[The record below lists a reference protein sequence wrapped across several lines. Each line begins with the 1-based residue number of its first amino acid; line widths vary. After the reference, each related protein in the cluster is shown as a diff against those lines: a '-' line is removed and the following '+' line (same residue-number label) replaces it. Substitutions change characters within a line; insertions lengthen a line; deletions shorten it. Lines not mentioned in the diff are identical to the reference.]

1 MIESPFDE
9 NLPSKSILT
18 GKLRLESRGLE
29 ADEIIRKRS
38 WHPVNLQLK
47 WRGSDFVSLQSRTD
61 KTIESNRYF
70 CNSFNRATL
79 SLFQPARSDS
89 NRGVQKQTKL
99 FARDTATRWIYS

>member
-47 WRGSDFVSLQSRTD
+47 WRGSDFVFLCNHGLI
-61 KTIESNRYF
+61 KLSN
-70 CNSFNRATL
+70 
-79 SLFQPARSDS
+79 PAA
-89 NRGVQKQTKL
+89 VWVIQ
-99 FARDTATRWIYS
+99 